1 MALIVGAAVILVAA
15 VAGVALALTSHKAAP
30 ASAASSLPPAP
41 ASPALAATSP
51 APVST
56 SPAAAPS
63 STAPA
68 EPAVAGMWTGTY
80 TCNQGPTGMRMTI
93 TDAGGDTVQATL
105 DFYAVAGNPGV
116 PDGSYVLTGTYSQSN
131 GLVLIPDHWISQPDG
146 YVMVGFSGPP
156 PSGSSMH
163 GTVQDPG
170 CSTFAVTK

>member
-1 MALIVGAAVILVAA
+1 MGAAVILVAA

-30 ASAASSLPPAP
+30 ASAAAPSSVPPVS

-51 APVST
+51 TPVST

-68 EPAVAGMWTGTY
+68 KPAVAGVWTGTY
-80 TCNQGPTGMRMTI
+80 TCNQGLTGMRMTI

-105 DFYAVAGNPGV
+105 EFYAVAGNPSV
-116 PDGSYVLTGTYSQSN
+116 PDGSYVLTGTYSQPN
-131 GLVLIPDHWISQPDG
+131 GLVLIPDHWINQPDG
-146 YVMVGFSGPP
+146 YVMVGLSGPP

-163 GTVQDPG
+163 GTVQDPS
-170 CSTFAVTK
+170 CSTFSVTR